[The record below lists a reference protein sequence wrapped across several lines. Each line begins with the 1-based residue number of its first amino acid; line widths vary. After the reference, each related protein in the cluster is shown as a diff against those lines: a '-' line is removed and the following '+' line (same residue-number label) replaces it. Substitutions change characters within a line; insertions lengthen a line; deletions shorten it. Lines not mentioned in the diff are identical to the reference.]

1 MSIFTLNLSAVLH
14 LLNLKGAI
22 CGFGEEFQT
31 QSFFFFYSINEDLII
46 LLIIAYLNFLKKLSS
61 EENKNP
67 RS

>member
-31 QSFFFFYSINEDLII
+31 QRFFFYSINEDLII

>member
-46 LLIIAYLNFLKKLSS
+46 LLIIAYLNF
-61 EENKNP
+61 
-67 RS
+67 